1 MLKHQPV
8 PQLQPEQQKQREQ
21 REQLEK
27 PEKLCSP
34 CCQAGGAVPAPAGR
48 LTVEPA
54 RPHVADHCS
63 FRG

>member
-8 PQLQPEQQKQREQ
+8 PQLQPEQQKQQKHRG
-21 REQLEK
+21 QLEK
-27 PEKLCSP
+27 PEKLGSP
-34 CCQAGGAVPAPAGR
+34 CCQAGGAVPAPPGR
-48 LTVEPA
+48 LTAEPA